1 MTIQYIREL
10 RIKYGI
16 KAHEISEA
24 IGMDRGNYSAWEN
37 GLKEYKRKGPD
48 YLMAA
53 ADFIAN
59 RAADLAVENMRH
71 EFFITGK

>member
-1 MTIQYIREL
+1 VYICCMDIQYIREL

-16 KAHEISEA
+16 KAHEVAKA

-48 YLMAA
+48 YIITAVSYLRS
-53 ADFIAN
+53 
-59 RAADLAVENMRH
+59 RAEVMRRSLL
-71 EFFITGK
+71 EV

>member
-1 MTIQYIREL
+1 MDIQYIREL

-16 KAHEISEA
+16 KAHEVAKA

-37 GLKEYKRKGPD
+37 GLKEYKRKAPD

-53 ADFIAN
+53 GKFIAN
-59 RAADLAVENMRH
+59 RINDLALDRPTPELRWR
-71 EFFITGK
+71 